1 MGRIHVGA
9 QIGFTYPGRRK
20 SLQQLVCCNEKY
32 SKLKLV
38 NTQNN
43 YGNF

>member
-20 SLQQLVCCNEKY
+20 SLQQLVYCNEKY